1 MTLNETWLTQF
12 PIKPCGSVNFRVI
25 QRSAAISAMSA
36 FCKILLPCIRKFSY
50 KPLLLPKRCKEIKLR
65 VTTLPVFFFWTGWS
79 HYSQKI
85 RKKFDRTA
93 MTAYDLKRSSSL
105 YVCFIWNS
113 PANQERIDHENNYP
127 LCWLSLPVTAV
138 CVTFT
143 VTLSKIKIK
152 ALQYIKSRIREMKG
166 GKYIKPSLRFR
177 SMQFFIRDIP

>member
-1 MTLNETWLTQF
+1 MALNGTWLTQF

-36 FCKILLPCIRKFSY
+36 FCKILLPCISKFSY
-50 KPLLLPKRCKEIKLR
+50 KPLLLQSDIKKLSWELR
-65 VTTLPVFFFWTGWS
+65 PYLYFFWTGWS

-113 PANQERIDHENNYP
+113 PANQERIDHDNNYP

-152 ALQYIKSRIREMKG
+152 TLQYIKSRIREMKG

-177 SMQFFIRDIP
+177 SMQFFIRNIP